1 MKKILVVGAG
11 IAGLSVARFLREY
24 GFDVTVFEKASL
36 LRTGGAGL
44 MLGINAVKILD
55 QLRLLDAL
63 VERSQVLDGFVM
75 ADAGGQEIS
84 RNNARYMKT
93 QSGFQ
98 TLAVHRQ
105 VLHEVLSQ
113 GLLDQV
119 IQFNRRIENLE
130 QDSEG
135 VWVTCNQ
142 GLSSRYDLVIA
153 ADGVYSSMRS
163 LLNIPSH
170 LRYAGYTCWRFV
182 IARPE
187 NVKTNLGYEYWGQGK
202 RFGIVPLGDDLLYG
216 YATINATQND
226 AKWASISVTE
236 FKSLFCDLQGQVPD
250 VLSALVDADCMIHDD
265 LYDQREICFQHGR
278 VALVGDAAHAMT
290 PNMGQGAAMALEDTA
305 VIVQCLTSSNSVSH
319 ALQQYQQRRMGRVK
333 KMRDQSY
340 SLGKIAQWHSPLL
353 MRARNALM
361 RRMPEQSLDKRMC
374 KMLLEF

>member
-11 IAGLSVARFLREY
+11 IAGLSVSRFLREH
-24 GFDVTVFEKASL
+24 GFDVTVFEKAPL

-55 QLRLLDAL
+55 QLGLLGAL
-63 VERSQVLDGFVM
+63 VARSQVLDGFVM
-75 ADAGGQEIS
+75 ADVAGQKIS
-84 RNNARYMKT
+84 RNNARYMET

-113 GLLDQV
+113 GLLGQV
-119 IQFNRRIENLE
+119 IQFNRRIESLE
-130 QDSEG
+130 QDSAG
-135 VWVTCNQ
+135 VWVTCSQ
-142 GLSSRYDLVIA
+142 GLRSRYDLVIA

-163 LLNIPSH
+163 LLNISSH

-182 IARPE
+182 IPVPE
-187 NVKTNLGYEYWGQGK
+187 SVEMNLGYEYWGQGK
-202 RFGIVPLGDDLLYG
+202 RFGIVPLGDDLLYA
-216 YATINATQND
+216 YATINAMKND

-236 FKSLFCDLQGQVPD
+236 FKSLFCDLQGLVPD
-250 VLSALVDADCMIHDD
+250 VLAALVDADCMIHDD

-278 VALVGDAAHAMT
+278 VAFVGDAAHAMT
-290 PNMGQGAAMALEDTA
+290 PNMGQGAAMALEDAA
-305 VIVQCLTSSNSVSH
+305 VIAQCLSALDSVSD
-319 ALQQYQQRRMGRVK
+319 ALQQYHQRRMGRVK

-340 SLGKIAQWHSPLL
+340 SFGKIAQWHSPFL
-353 MRARNALM
+353 MGARNVIM
-361 RRMPEQSLDKRMC
+361 RCMPEQSLDKRMC